1 MAYVHRTIEE
11 NIIKTGKSF
20 PCLVVYGPRQ
30 VGKST
35 TVEMLYGE
43 SFRKV
48 TLDNINDRAL
58 ANQNPRAFLETYGWP
73 LIIDEIQKAPG
84 LLDEIKQK
92 IDEQRLIWLKT
103 GTERQLMYILTG
115 SNQFELQQGISDSL
129 AGRCGIINMAS
140 FSQAEKY
147 NSAGTLFDPDI
158 ELLLIHEREAPVK
171 YRTRAEI
178 FSDIFQGGMPDVVTG
193 VSQRDVY
200 YRSYVNTYIEKDVR
214 KLITADNEMLFRN
227 FLSIVALRTSQELHY
242 EVIANNVGIDTRTCK
257 RWISIL
263 ETSGIICLMQPY
275 MANISNRIIKAPKLY
290 FMDSGLCAY
299 LCRWPS
305 AELLEQCAMN
315 GAFFETYAVSELIK
329 NLYAH
334 NIDPKDVLYYYR
346 DVDQKEIDLLFIK
359 ENSIYPIEIKTGS
372 SPKNP
377 TRNFSVLQKYH
388 MPVKPGLILD
398 TCDKIRPVNELAY
411 TYPVYLLGM

>member
-1 MAYVHRTIEE
+1 MAYVHRIIEE

-20 PCLVVYGPRQ
+20 PCLVIYGPRQ

-48 TLDNINDRAL
+48 TLDNINDRVL
-58 ANQNPRAFLETYGWP
+58 ANQNPKTFLETYGWP

-92 IDEQRLIWLKT
+92 IDEQRLIWLKN

-115 SNQFELQQGISDSL
+115 SNQFELQQGVSDSL

-158 ELLLIHEREAPVK
+158 ELLLKHEREVHVK

-193 VSQRDVY
+193 ISQRDVY
-200 YRSYVNTYIEKDVR
+200 YRSYVNTYIEK
-214 KLITADNEMLFRN
+214 
-227 FLSIVALRTSQELHY
+227 
-242 EVIANNVGIDTRTCK
+242 
-257 RWISIL
+257 
-263 ETSGIICLMQPY
+263 
-275 MANISNRIIKAPKLY
+275 
-290 FMDSGLCAY
+290 
-299 LCRWPS
+299 
-305 AELLEQCAMN
+305 
-315 GAFFETYAVSELIK
+315 
-329 NLYAH
+329 
-334 NIDPKDVLYYYR
+334 
-346 DVDQKEIDLLFIK
+346 
-359 ENSIYPIEIKTGS
+359 
-372 SPKNP
+372 
-377 TRNFSVLQKYH
+377 
-388 MPVKPGLILD
+388 
-398 TCDKIRPVNELAY
+398 
-411 TYPVYLLGM
+411 